1 MIYVEC
7 KPDGV
12 LARRVTDP
20 PRRQVIHEAK
30 GKGGVCNRLIKSRNT
45 TGMVDEDP
53 GKTQPS
59 YMSQLSLSRESVGM
73 GLKLYVDR
81 NRHNQ
86 VVVLCPDLEEW
97 LLRAASDMGLAM
109 QNYGLPNRA
118 NELHRVIN
126 LDERKIESLLTD
138 LTCAASPRLMQLGR
152 LLTA

>member
-12 LARRVTDP
+12 LVRHVADLS
-20 PRRQVIHEAK
+20 RRQVGHEIQ
-30 GKGGVCNRLIKSRNT
+30 GKGAVCKRLMNSRDLV
-45 TGMVDEDP
+45 GMVDEDP
-53 GKTQPS
+53 GKPQPR
-59 YMSQLSLSRESVGM
+59 YMSQLSLSRESAGL
-73 GLKLYVDR
+73 GLKLYIDR
-81 NRHNQ
+81 SRNNQ
-86 VVVLCPDLEEW
+86 VVVLCPDLEGW

-109 QNYGLPNRA
+109 QDYGLPSRA

-126 LDERKIESLLTD
+126 SDERKIESLLTD